1 MKQMMKILTVILAFG
16 LANVFGQDA
25 LVGEHTNATYFA
37 KQYTDIQGLLY
48 SAIDN
53 GFKAIRIAE
62 GTYFMPRSLQIR
74 VSNVSIFG
82 SKASTVLQLNNTK
95 MLGLAVFVFNDVSNV
110 SIVDIEIDGYNNV
123 SQSLYEMNGV
133 AFVNV
138 SYGFANDIHLKNF
151 RNGMFVN
158 NSTMISFNDIQV
170 NASQHD
176 GMLVRNSSNIIVSN
190 SSFNSNGRHGINFQ
204 DNADNVIIS
213 FTNVSNH
220 AVNGSCGL
228 RLEDASIVSIN
239 NNNIDRNRIGICLK
253 SIETIKLSRNMMTI
267 INGQKCIHMV
277 DVSQTEFMNNECN
290 NKLIDPTIPP
300 PSPRSVVSMP
310 PPPPPKRK
318 SSGSALVAFN
328 IFTIIMI
335 ITTSVVLPL

>member
-1 MKQMMKILTVILAFG
+1 MKQIMKFLAMMFAFG
-16 LANVFGQDA
+16 MTIVCGQEA
-25 LVGEHTNATYFA
+25 IVGEHTNATFFA

-53 GFKAIRIAE
+53 GYKTIRIAE
-62 GTYFMPRSLQIR
+62 GTYFMPRSLQIK
-74 VSNVSIFG
+74 VSNTTISG
-82 SKASTVLQLNNTK
+82 THSLTVLQLNNTK
-95 MLGLAVFVFNDVSNV
+95 MLGLAVFVFDDVSNV
-110 SIVDIEIDGYNNV
+110 SIVNIEIDGYNNV
-123 SQSLYEMNGV
+123 SQALYEMNGI

-138 SYGFANDIHLKNF
+138 SYGFANGIRLKNF
-151 RNGMFVN
+151 RNGMFVT
-158 NSTMISFNDIQV
+158 NSTMISFDNIQV
-170 NASQHD
+170 DASQHD
-176 GMLVRNSSNIIVSN
+176 GMLVRKSNNVIVSN

-213 FTNVSNH
+213 FSNVSNH

-253 SIETIKLSRNMMTI
+253 SIKNIKLSRNMMTI
-267 INGQKCIHMV
+267 INGQKCIHMG

-290 NKLIDPTIPP
+290 KKLIDPTIPP
-300 PSPRSVVSMP
+300 PPKSVVITA

-318 SSGSALVAFN
+318 SSGNALVAFN
-328 IFTIIMI
+328 TFTIIMI
-335 ITTSVVLPL
+335 ITISVVITL